1 MTRNMIST
9 SEMNEIAHCAN
20 DFKYFCDNYV
30 FLKSHHN
37 EIKRFHLYSHQLRLF
52 EHLEKHNNTILSKFR
67 KGGFTTLLVAY
78 SLWKCLFQ
86 LDQNVIWVVSNSSH
100 GKEICTDILKKM
112 IDFVP
117 IWMKGNVTKMMNHWE
132 KRFPE
137 TGGYIKFISPNDITS
152 TNVSLMIIDEASFI
166 NDIKKYWSSLFPMVS
181 GKCVVLSTVRYDD
194 DWFWDMLIDSK
205 LKLNSFSCFKSHYEE
220 HPLYDKE
227 WEKNIKSIIGDIG
240 FNIEYGQ
247 IPHEI
252 NNDGIKNI

>member
-1 MTRNMIST
+1 
-9 SEMNEIAHCAN
+9 
-20 DFKYFCDNYV
+20 
-30 FLKSHHN
+30 
-37 EIKRFHLYSHQLRLF
+37 
-52 EHLEKHNNTILSKFR
+52 
-67 KGGFTTLLVAY
+67 
-78 SLWKCLFQ
+78 
-86 LDQNVIWVVSNSSH
+86 
-100 GKEICTDILKKM
+100 M

-181 GKCVVLSTVRYDD
+181 GKCVVLSTPRYDD

-247 IPHEI
+247 MPHEI